1 MSKTIITLRKKAI
14 SQGRM
19 SLYLDFYPPVWN
31 AAANDYTRREFLK
44 LYIYQK
50 PADQHQKLSNSENLH
65 TAELIRARR
74 QNEINKSEIYSAF
87 EKEQLRIQAIGKE
100 SFLDYYKNLG
110 HKKIGKNLCIW
121 NSAFI
126 HFETFLKGKDLLF
139 NEVTVALIE
148 DYRDYLLKAKSLR
161 KNRKTLSRNTAL
173 SYYNKIKT
181 TLKAAYRED
190 KLKTDINAKIGSIK
204 EMESQRNFMTLE
216 ETRRLFATPCPS
228 VLVRRISM
236 FSVLTGV
243 RYSDIA
249 KLTWSELH
257 YIEGDGHYII
267 FRQKK
272 TEGTASIPIS
282 DEAFELLGKRR
293 GENEKVF
300 KGLNKWDVDRAL
312 PVWVA
317 LSGINKHITFH
328 CFRHT
333 YATLQLTAGTDIF
346 TISKMLGH
354 KSVKTTQIYAKVID
368 GKKREAANRITL
380 G

>member
-1 MSKTIITLRKKAI
+1 MSKSIVTLRKKAI

-31 AAANDYTRREFLK
+31 SAINDYTRREFLK
-44 LYIYQK
+44 IYVYQK
-50 PADQHQKLSNSENLH
+50 PADQYQKIANKESLH

-87 EKEQLRIQAIGKE
+87 EKEQLVIQAVGNE
-100 SFLDYYKNLG
+100 SFLQYYKNLG
-110 HKKIGKNLCIW
+110 NKKVGNNLSIW
-121 NSAFI
+121 ACAII
-126 HFETFLKGKDLLF
+126 HFEAFLKGRDLSF
-139 NEVTVALIE
+139 KEVTVTLIE

-161 KNRKTLSRNTAL
+161 KNKKQLSRNTAL

-204 EMESQRNFMTLE
+204 EMESQRNFLTLE
-216 ETRRLFATPCPS
+216 ETRRLFETPCPK
-228 VLVRRISM
+228 LIVRRISM
-236 FSVLTGV
+236 FSVLTGL

-257 YIEGDGHYII
+257 HVENDGHYII

-300 KGLNKWDVDRAL
+300 KDLNKWDVDRTL

-317 LSGINKHITFH
+317 LSGISKHITFH

-368 GKKREAANRITL
+368 QKKRDAAGRISL
-380 G
+380 E